1 MGCTTQGSLKDNNL
15 LFFMVLNVG
24 RWTQYALSSLS
35 FTSPCSSIY
44 KHTMESKT
52 KNVPISERP
61 HLIPIDF
68 GESVFYEGDFA
79 QANCVLQK
87 GDQPI
92 KFSWIFNGVTLE
104 SSSEIQIDYIGRSSI
119 LTLDPVRGVHQGTYT
134 CVASNPA
141 GEEQMSANLTVN
153 GTQSVL

>member
-1 MGCTTQGSLKDNNL
+1 
-15 LFFMVLNVG
+15 MVLNVG
-24 RWTQYALSSLS
+24 RWTHYILSYHYPSHLLV
-35 FTSPCSSIY
+35 PPSISTPWKVRY
-44 KHTMESKT
+44 

-92 KFSWIFNGVTLE
+92 KFLWIFNGVTLE
-104 SSSEIQIDYIGRSSI
+104 STSEIQIDYIGRSSI

-134 CVASNPA
+134 CVASNRA

-153 GTQSVL
+153 GTQLVK